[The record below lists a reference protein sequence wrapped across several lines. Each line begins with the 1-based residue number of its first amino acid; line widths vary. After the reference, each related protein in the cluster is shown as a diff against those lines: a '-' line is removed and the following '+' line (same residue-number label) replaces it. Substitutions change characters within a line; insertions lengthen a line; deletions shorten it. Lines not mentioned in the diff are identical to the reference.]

1 MSNIDWFNES
11 ILIKPIAKQ
20 IEVHKKS
27 INYLVWGDQGKP
39 GLFFIHGYSSHAHWW
54 DFVAPAFID
63 NYCVVAIDLS
73 GCGDSDHRDEYSLE
87 IFADEI
93 KSVCDDM
100 GWAHA
105 DFIAHSMG
113 GSISLNAT
121 SIYPKLFKSLTLLD
135 SIVVLPPEKVRG
147 FSSGNSM
154 IRADFIYD
162 DKDSAIESFRLI
174 PPQPCNNEYLL
185 KHIAVNSFKQ
195 RDDGWVLKSDGKI
208 MKTYQSKDLTDILMS
223 NQCPINI
230 VYGLMSQIFTQD
242 ILDYTLYVGNIP
254 DERVIGIPGTMH
266 HLFVDDP
273 ISTIEAIKKLIGE
286 NK

>member
-1 MSNIDWFNES
+1 
-11 ILIKPIAKQ
+11 
-20 IEVHKKS
+20 
-27 INYLVWGDQGKP
+27 
-39 GLFFIHGYSSHAHWW
+39 
-54 DFVAPAFID
+54 
-63 NYCVVAIDLS
+63 
-73 GCGDSDHRDEYSLE
+73 
-87 IFADEI
+87 
-93 KSVCDDM
+93 M

-147 FSSGNSM
+147 FSSSNSM

-208 MKTYQSKDLTDILMS
+208 MKTYKSKDLTDILMS

-254 DERVIGIPGTMH
+254 DERVVGIPGTMH

-273 ISTIEAIKKLIGE
+273 ISTIDAIKKLIGE